1 MTKIWLKSQPMK
13 TAKKIK
19 RQNRIFSEDV
29 KKQVV
34 RDIEKGKC
42 TVTQAT
48 RELSVSYTSIYNWM
62 YKYSVSLHKD
72 RVLVVE
78 NKSEAYRTNE
88 LQKRITELEAALG
101 RKQMEIDLLNKV
113 LELAGREQ
121 HVDLK
126 KNFLSQLS
134 NGIEFTKE

>member
-1 MTKIWLKSQPMK
+1 MK
-13 TAKKIK
+13 TARKIK
-19 RQNRIFSEDV
+19 RQNRIFSEEV

-48 RELSVSYTSIYNWM
+48 RELSVSTTSIYKWM
-62 YKYSVSLHKD
+62 YKYSVYLHKD
-72 RVLVVE
+72 RVLVVA
-78 NKSEAYRTNE
+78 NKSEAYRSNE

-113 LELAGREQ
+113 LELAGKEQ
-121 HVDLK
+121 NVDLK

>member
-1 MTKIWLKSQPMK
+1 MK

-48 RELSVSYTSIYNWM
+48 SELSVSYTSIYKWM
-62 YKYSVSLHKD
+62 YKYSLSLHKD

-78 NKSEAYRTNE
+78 NKSEAYRSNE

-113 LELAGREQ
+113 IELAGKEQ
-121 HVDLK
+121 NVDLK
-126 KNFLSQLS
+126 KNFLGRLS
-134 NGIEFTKE
+134 NGIEFIKE

>member
-1 MTKIWLKSQPMK
+1 MK
-13 TAKKIK
+13 TLQKIK
-19 RQNRIFSEDV
+19 RQNRVFSEDI

-34 RDIEKGKC
+34 KDIEKGKC

-48 RELSVSYTSIYNWM
+48 RELSVSYTSIYKWL

-78 NKSEAYRTNE
+78 NKGEAYRSNE

-113 LELAGREQ
+113 IELAGKEQ
-121 HVDLK
+121 HIDLK
-126 KNFLSQLS
+126 KNFLNRLS
-134 NGIEFTKE
+134 NGIELTKE

>member
-1 MTKIWLKSQPMK
+1 MK

-19 RQNRIFSEDV
+19 RQNRIFSEDI

-42 TVTQAT
+42 TVTQAKS
-48 RELSVSYTSIYNWM
+48 ELSVSHTSIYNWM
-62 YKYSVSLHKD
+62 YRYSVSLHKD

-78 NKSEAYRTNE
+78 NNGEAYRSNE

-113 LELAGREQ
+113 IELAGKEQ
-121 HVDLK
+121 NVDLK
-126 KNFLSQLS
+126 KNFLGQLS
-134 NGIEFTKE
+134 NGIEFIKE